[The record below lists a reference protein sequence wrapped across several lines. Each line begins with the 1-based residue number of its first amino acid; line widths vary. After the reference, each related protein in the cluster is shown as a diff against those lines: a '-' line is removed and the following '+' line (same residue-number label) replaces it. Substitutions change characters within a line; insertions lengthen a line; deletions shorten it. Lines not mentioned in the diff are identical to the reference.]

1 MRDGAQEMEYEMKS
15 QRWDEE
21 TSVRNVLLG
30 EAKGREPGQSWRA
43 VRHTQEVNVAAPH
56 IKGQRQRQRSFLAKL
71 PKSKT
76 FSFKWH
82 GWIVKVLC

>member
-30 EAKGREPGQSWRA
+30 EAKGREPGQS
-43 VRHTQEVNVAAPH
+43 
-56 IKGQRQRQRSFLAKL
+56 
-71 PKSKT
+71 
-76 FSFKWH
+76 
-82 GWIVKVLC
+82 